1 MPASGN
7 KEVMSQEELQQRQQA
22 ARKHGVYSKTMTP
35 EKARTIALLQDRM
48 STRPGV
54 LSVQNELTAKAVQIA
69 DAAMAYVVKRYQSGV
84 PLDQIPL
91 VKALPAFMNSAQ
103 RALRQ
108 LHDMLPD
115 ELGVLN
121 EDAILKE
128 IRRDGIENDDGET

>member
-84 PLDQIPL
+84 PLDQI
-91 VKALPAFMNSAQ
+91 
-103 RALRQ
+103 
-108 LHDMLPD
+108 DMLPD